1 MKEVYVIRLDK
12 PLISKSLRK
21 NRKYLAYFNEENL
34 IVINDNNE
42 QVKIE
47 NVNLIKK
54 NNKLNIIRIIINNKE
69 LNFQVLE
76 IIDTRLQK
84 LSNNNVLLR
93 TKYVVYAKRNS
104 NYNNFNIQQKD
115 LLIIYLDE
123 NVPNSLKQKIKIYKD
138 NKVKTLDYKPEAFK
152 EKFDIVWKEENVKYN
167 QINKN
172 KNVSINN
179 NNKTFT
185 IRIPYQLYTNSKFR
199 NYYNK
204 INTNGNKFNSI
215 VKIIS
220 SPNNQ
225 YSALE
230 IKLEPK
236 INNGKIV
243 VTERDNKNIN
253 INNIEE
259 ELNKALNNIKSGKV
273 YNRTVVNTSNKV
285 KNKFLSSNKNNI
297 TYENKIK
304 KAITILNGLGFKLNN
319 KTGASQVFTLKQ
331 LTNEK
336 LTRLINNKYN
346 SIYAER
352 INSES
357 SPENFEK
364 NKQTRNKEKNA
375 ELNNLKALIESIK
388 KNKNLQ
394 ANLYSTHPNQS
405 LLSNINNPMIKKK

>member
-12 PLISKSLRK
+12 PLINKSLRK

-54 NNKLNIIRIIINNKE
+54 NNKLNIIRFVNNNNE

-104 NYNNFNIQQKD
+104 NYNNFNIEQKD
-115 LLIIYLDE
+115 IVIIYLDE
-123 NVPNSLKQKIKIYKD
+123 NVQNKLKIKIFKD

-152 EKFDIVWKEENVKYN
+152 EKFDIIWKEENVKYN

-172 KNVSINN
+172 KNVSINKN
-179 NNKTFT
+179 NKNNKTFT

-215 VKIIS
+215 VKILS
-220 SPNNQ
+220 FPSNK
-225 YSALE
+225 YSVLE

-236 INNGKIV
+236 INNRKIV
-243 VTERDNKNIN
+243 VTQRDNNN
-253 INNIEE
+253 NNNNIQQLSNEF
-259 ELNKALNNIKSGKV
+259 NSSINHINSGNV
-273 YNRTVVNTSNKV
+273 YKKR
-285 KNKFLSSNKNNI
+285 
-297 TYENKIK
+297 NKIFE
-304 KAITILNGLGFKLNN
+304 TWQVNLNN
-319 KTGASQVFTLKQ
+319 KDKNIYKNQY
-331 LTNEK
+331 
-336 LTRLINNKYN
+336 NNFMNYFN
-346 SIYAER
+346 SIKGIQNR
-352 INSES
+352 K
-357 SPENFEK
+357 P
-364 NKQTRNKEKNA
+364 T
-375 ELNNLKALIESIK
+375 LNNFSNWK
-388 KNKNLQ
+388 KTLNV
-394 ANLYSTHPNQS
+394 
-405 LLSNINNPMIKKK
+405 KK